1 MNDAKKYV
9 TYKIASQFC
18 KYKVIYLPRNGDPS
32 TSPAA
37 PLRMTERRELRFLH
51 SLGNRKKD
59 AECSNRTRR
68 GDPKLYIGTARG
80 EVWTE
85 KKEYLFRKSL

>member
-1 MNDAKKYV
+1 M
-9 TYKIASQFC
+9 
-18 KYKVIYLPRNGDPS
+18 PRNDRRGEVCAIF
-32 TSPAA
+32 TS
-37 PLRMTERRELRFLH
+37 H
-51 SLGNRKKD
+51 VGIGKID

-85 KKEYLFRKSL
+85 KKEYLFLKSPKAFLPYKKYIVKKQDIPIKQI